1 MYTTLERIMHGN
13 NETNWHFNK
22 LILLLSAVILSVYAR
37 TFDEPTVSNVML
49 TTAETVTAQI
59 NNESPNIC
67 FYATEELCLLPR
79 ENDSCNECIPHP
91 TVANS
96 LVCCNVTDIE
106 KSISCVPYPAS
117 ADNSTDSYWVNL
129 HIRNATLDELDIPH
143 KYWKRLNSLVITD
156 GHINRITKE
165 MPKFSSVQ
173 CINISNNHL
182 VNINLRAFKDLVRLQ
197 MLDIS
202 KNNLSSMPSI
212 NSIPTN
218 LSLDIRGNDGM
229 LCKSVQESLERGNL
243 HFVEPNATFCLTN
256 QTFNWFNTTDAIP
269 LIELIR
275 MKQLQSECP
284 SIPGKG
290 NCTCTAAVMTYEKQD
305 SEVHMVPGFKV
316 DCSGMGLTELPEKLP
331 MNTRIF
337 NVTNNNIT
345 SLKAFTDS
353 SYDYLLQFYADD
365 NQIASMLEL
374 EGTKFLDNF
383 DAFFLKRN
391 KIKSIPI
398 YLLSNTLDR
407 SPEGRVLAL
416 EGNHLYCD
424 CNSAKVLKFWLAR
437 QKHIEHNDRIL
448 CENIKAKV
456 SELSET
462 KLCQSLHDW
471 TDYIYYL
478 ITAEIFLLLALVMK
492 VSYDYWIFKTA
503 GYLPWPAS
511 KMPKLPC
518 DWLCES

>member
-1 MYTTLERIMHGN
+1 MYTTLERILHGSN
-13 NETNWHFNK
+13 KTNWHLNK
-22 LILLLSAVILSVYAR
+22 FILLLSAVIISVYGR

-49 TTAETVTAQI
+49 TTAATVTATD
-59 NNESPNIC
+59 SPNIC
-67 FYATEELCLLPR
+67 FYATEDLCSLPR
-79 ENDSCNECIPHP
+79 ENESCNECIPHP
-91 TVANS
+91 TVPNS

-117 ADNSTDSYWVNL
+117 ADNSSDSYWINL
-129 HIRNATLDELDIPH
+129 HIRNATIDELDIPH
-143 KYWKRLNSLVITD
+143 KYWKRLDSLVITD

-202 KNNLSSMPSI
+202 KNNLSSMPSL

-243 HFVEPNATFCLTN
+243 QFVEPNATYCLTN
-256 QTFNWFNTTDAIP
+256 QTFNWFNSTDAIP
-269 LIELIR
+269 LSQLIR

-284 SIPGKG
+284 SISGKG
-290 NCTCTAAVMTYEKQD
+290 NCTCNAEVMTYEKQD
-305 SEVHMVPGFKV
+305 GDIHLVPAFTV

-337 NVTNNNIT
+337 NVSNNNIT

-353 SYDYLLQFYADD
+353 SYDFLLRFYADD
-365 NQIASMLEL
+365 NQVASMLEL
-374 EGTKFLDNF
+374 EGTKFLENF
-383 DAFFLKRN
+383 EAFFLRRN

-437 QKHIEHNDRIL
+437 QKHIENNDKML
-448 CENIKAKV
+448 CDNIKSKV
-456 SELSET
+456 ADLSET